1 MELTDSLFAD
11 SDLPAA
17 SEPSEAQRVDFCA
30 GLNDPQRE
38 AVQHREG
45 PLLILAGPGSGKTRV
60 IANRIAWLVSE
71 ARVHPSEI
79 LAITFTNKAAKEMR
93 ARVEE
98 YLPTQG
104 MWISTFHSMCARI
117 LRREIEVLP
126 GFTRDFSIYDTSDKN
141 QLIRQL
147 LKRANIDRTQFK
159 PAMLSGWISD
169 WKNRKFAGEE
179 PSGFEDG
186 VESFQD
192 EVLRRIRVSYEAAMS
207 QNNALDFDDLL
218 LKVVEI
224 FEKNHGIRDAYAS
237 RFRYVMVDEYQD
249 TNRVQYLLTRH
260 LASAHGNLAVVG
272 DPDQSIYAWR
282 GADLNNIL
290 DFERDFGSPKVV
302 KLEQNYRSTKNILK
316 AAQHVISNN
325 KARKEKDLWSD
336 NDEGDLLVC
345 IECGDEGDEAREIV
359 SQIRSLQAQGTG
371 YEEMA
376 IFYRVNF
383 MQRALE
389 KALRLASVPY
399 QIVAGVEF
407 YTRRE
412 IRDLVGY
419 LKLIANSADD
429 VAFRRIVNVPA
440 RGIGEKSLANLD
452 KWADD
457 RRVSLVEACRSEEAL
472 LNVRGRAKK
481 SLLEFGQL
489 LEEFEPFAGGNA
501 SDALSALLQRLDYSS
516 WLGQME
522 ESPGND
528 REANVEEFL
537 SYAEEFDRLHPDG
550 GLRAFLEDISLV
562 SEADDRDEE
571 AKQVTLMT
579 LHAAKGLEYPVVFI
593 PGLEEELLPHI
604 RALMSESGD
613 GSEEDDSGIEEER
626 RLFYVGMTRAEK
638 RLIVTWAG
646 RRNHFGQLSF
656 RRPSR
661 FLDEIPP
668 ELLEGHSSEEEEDDV
683 LGEYETKSGD
693 GLRIGE
699 TVLHDHFGR
708 GTIERL
714 QGTGVNARATVHFI
728 QHGSKTLLLQY
739 AKLTPVRHQ

>member
-11 SDLPAA
+11 FDSPSTPEEEHVDL
-17 SEPSEAQRVDFCA
+17 CA
-30 GLNDPQRE
+30 GLNEPQRE

-60 IANRIAWLVSE
+60 IANRIAWLVRE
-71 ARVHPSEI
+71 AKVQPSEI

-147 LKRANIDRTQFK
+147 LKKANIDRTQFK
-159 PAMLSGWISD
+159 PAMVSGWISE
-169 WKNRKFAGEE
+169 WKNKRFSVNE
-179 PSGFEDG
+179 PASHSDSG
-186 VESFQD
+186 ESFQD
-192 EVLRRIRVSYEAAMS
+192 EVLRRIRVSYEAALN

-224 FEKNHGIRDAYAS
+224 FEQQPGIRDAYAR
-237 RFRYVMVDEYQD
+237 RFRFVMVDEYQD

-316 AAQHVISNN
+316 AAQSVISNN
-325 KARKEKDLWSD
+325 SARKEKGLWSD
-336 NDEGDLLVC
+336 NDEGELLVC
-345 IECGDEGDEAREIV
+345 VECGDEADEAREIV
-359 SQIRSLQAQGTG
+359 AQIRSLNVHGVG
-371 YEEMA
+371 FEEMA

-389 KALRLASVPY
+389 KALRLGQVPY

-429 VAFRRIVNVPA
+429 VAFRRVVNVPA
-440 RGIGEKSLANLD
+440 RGVGDKSLENLD
-452 KWADD
+452 RWADD

-472 LNVRGRAKK
+472 LNIRGRAKR
-481 SLLEFGQL
+481 SLAEFGEL
-489 LEEFEPFAGGNA
+489 LEELAPLGEGSAA
-501 SDALSALLQRLDYSS
+501 DALSVLLQRLDYSR
-516 WLGQME
+516 WLSQME

-537 SYAEEFDRLHPDG
+537 SYAEEFDRLYPEG

-562 SEADDRDEE
+562 SEADDRDEDS
-571 AKQVTLMT
+571 KQVTLMT

-593 PGLEEELLPHI
+593 PGLEEELLPHV
-604 RALMSESGD
+604 RALMSEGEQGIDESD
-613 GSEEDDSGIEEER
+613 PGIEEER
-626 RLFYVGMTRAEK
+626 RLFYVGMTRAEQ
-638 RLIVTWAG
+638 RLIITWAS
-646 RRNHFGQLSF
+646 RRNHFGQISF

-668 ELLEGHSSEEEEDDV
+668 ELLEGHAAEEEEDDV
-683 LGEYETKSGD
+683 LGEYESKAGD
-693 GLRIGE
+693 DLRIGE
-699 TVLHDHFGR
+699 TVMHDHFGR
-708 GTIERL
+708 GSIERL
-714 QGTGVNARATVHFI
+714 QGAGVNARATVHFN
-728 QHGSKTLLLQY
+728 QYGSKTLLLQY
-739 AKLTPVRHQ
+739 AKLTKVITP

>member
-1 MELTDSLFAD
+1 MELTDSLFTDCD
-11 SDLPAA
+11 SPVGPDPVG
-17 SEPSEAQRVDFCA
+17 VDFCA
-30 GLNDPQRE
+30 GLNEPQRE
-38 AVQHREG
+38 AVQHLEG

-60 IANRIAWLVSE
+60 IANRIAWLVRE
-71 ARVHPSEI
+71 ARVQSSEI

-147 LKRANIDRTQFK
+147 LKRANVDRTQFK
-159 PAMLSGWISD
+159 PAMVSGWLSE
-169 WKNRKFAGEE
+169 WKNKRFAGEE
-179 PSGFEDG
+179 PPTYGEG
-186 VESFQD
+186 GESFQD
-192 EVLRRIRVSYEAAMS
+192 EVLRRIRVSYEAAMN

-224 FEKNHGIRDAYAS
+224 FGQNPGVRDSYAS
-237 RFRYVMVDEYQD
+237 RFRFVMVDEYQD

-260 LASAHGNLAVVG
+260 LASMHGNLAVVG

-325 KARKEKDLWSD
+325 QARKEKDLWSD
-336 NDEGDLLVC
+336 NEEGDLLVC
-345 IECGDEGDEAREIV
+345 VECGDEGDEAREIV
-359 SQIRSLQAQGTG
+359 AQIRSLNSRGTG
-371 YEEMA
+371 FEEIA

-389 KALRLASVPY
+389 KALRLAQVPY

-419 LKLIANSADD
+419 LKLIANPADD
-429 VAFRRIVNVPA
+429 VAFRRVVNVPA
-440 RGIGEKSLANLD
+440 RGVGDKSLANLD
-452 KWADD
+452 SWAED

-472 LNVRGRAKK
+472 SNIRGRGKR
-481 SLLEFGQL
+481 SLAEFSEL
-489 LEEFEPFAGGNA
+489 LEELAPLGEGSPA
-501 SDALSALLQRLDYSS
+501 DALSVLLQRLDYSA
-516 WLGQME
+516 WLGTME
-522 ESPGND
+522 DSPGND

-537 SYAEEFDRLHPDG
+537 SYAEEFGRLYPEG

-562 SEADDRDEE
+562 SEADDRDED

-593 PGLEEELLPHI
+593 PGLEEELLPHV
-604 RALMSESGD
+604 RALMSENGD
-613 GSEEDDSGIEEER
+613 GSEESDPGIEEER

-638 RLIVTWAG
+638 RLIITWAS
-646 RRNHFGQLSF
+646 RRNHFGQISF

-661 FLDEIPP
+661 FLEEIPP
-668 ELLEGHSSEEEEDDV
+668 ELLEGHAAEEEEDDV
-683 LGEYETKSGD
+683 LGEYESKTGD
-693 GLRIGE
+693 DLRIGE
-699 TVLHDHFGR
+699 TVMHDHFGR
-708 GTIERL
+708 GSIERL
-714 QGTGVNARATVHFI
+714 QGAGVNARATVHFS
-728 QHGSKTLLLQY
+728 QYGSKTLLLQY
-739 AKLTPVRHQ
+739 AKLTKVASR